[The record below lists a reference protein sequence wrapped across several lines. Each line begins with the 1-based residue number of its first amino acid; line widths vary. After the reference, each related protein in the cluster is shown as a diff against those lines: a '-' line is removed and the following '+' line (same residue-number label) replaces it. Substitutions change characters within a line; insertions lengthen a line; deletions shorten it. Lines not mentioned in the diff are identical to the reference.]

1 MIIGLI
7 YIDSLSSL
15 GYVITWTHYL
25 NYWPFAMESTSC
37 RWIPST
43 YGQLCGA
50 LRVSLLFAWVSF
62 CIICLVTGLVFCL
75 LLGGSSDYAQPIT
88 GHVTE
93 VTCPVI
99 GRAQPELTPS
109 KRQKTG
115 PGEVSDVSLM
125 ICSHGSCKYWQ
136 YQAILTHWGRD
147 QMAAIFQ
154 TTFSNGFSWMKM
166 YEFRLTFHW
175 RLFLGFNFNN
185 VPTLVQVMAWLRPG
199 DKLFHLNQWW
209 LDYRRIYASLSLN
222 ELTHLPLGKMAIISQ
237 VASSE
242 ALEWKVLYFV

>member
-75 LLGGSSDYAQPIT
+75 LLGGSPDYAQPIT

-125 ICSHGSCKYWQ
+125 ICSHGSWKYWQ

-147 QMAAIFQ
+147 KWPP
-154 TTFSNGFSWMKM
+154 FS
-166 YEFRLTFHW
+166 R
-175 RLFLGFNFNN
+175 RLFQMDF
-185 VPTLVQVMAWLRPG
+185 
-199 DKLFHLNQWW
+199 
-209 LDYRRIYASLSLN
+209 
-222 ELTHLPLGKMAIISQ
+222 
-237 VASSE
+237 
-242 ALEWKVLYFV
+242 LEWKCMNFD